1 VSCLPEPVVF
11 RLLDGIV
18 GWDAVDAS
26 GLAGLDDTLAG
37 VILASADPDAIDPAS
52 LLPMLPPARLAP
64 GCGRCA
70 WWLVTPVPSRLLRL
84 ACGVRPGPCDDPFP
98 CNEAFVVVPCLPDL
112 VAGVAVAARRHLV
125 AVSDGGASEV
135 RILGASGAELLAVIP
150 LAAPGA
156 LAFCAH
162 GELLVAAG
170 GTRPRLLRFSLS
182 GAPLGE
188 RPEPLPLAAAAVDR
202 MAFAPD
208 GTLWIVMAAADGAL
222 SLWRSGND
230 DPPAFVHADIDELA
244 NQFAA
249 TTLVAAGADGF
260 ALRSGATDPACWFDA
275 YGRPTAPR
283 PPTPP
288 IARATQGQ
296 LLTLP
301 IDSGIP
307 RCRWHRVRIEADVP
321 AGTTLSIAVATSE
334 TADPATQG
342 DAGGEIGWQGFP
354 AGVPHP
360 DDWES
365 APQGALDFL
374 SLQPP
379 GRYLFLRL
387 RLSGN
392 GTATPV
398 VHRIR
403 LDLPRSTSLEHL
415 PPVYREE
422 PRAEEFTER
431 FLSLFD
437 ASIEELDR
445 TIERL
450 PALLDTGAVPEGVLP
465 WLASFLDLSFEPS
478 WTAERRRALIAATPQ
493 LYRQRGT
500 KEGLAATVRQVLDV
514 EPVIQELAAER
525 AWGALSR
532 NAQLGSVR
540 LFGRKRA
547 RFTLGASPLGAAPL
561 RSFGDP
567 ALDSLSDAAWRLRVL
582 VPAGNLP
589 REVLK
594 ARLATLLDSQK
605 PAHTLVSVRVGGG
618 GLVVGTWSAVGID
631 TALVPLPAPVLGG
644 PGGNA
649 RLSRCTV
656 LWPRRD
662 GSRGD
667 FSVGRGAATGLN
679 TLLT

>member
-1 VSCLPEPVVF
+1 MSCIPEPVVF

-18 GWDAVDAS
+18 GWDVRSAV
-26 GLAGLDDTLAG
+26 GLDGLDDAAAGIVLATT
-37 VILASADPDAIDPAS
+37 SPDAVDPAS
-52 LLPMLPPARLAP
+52 LLPWLPPARLAP

-84 ACGVRPGPCDDPFP
+84 SCGARPGPCDDPYP
-98 CNEAFVVVPCLPDL
+98 CAEAFVPVDCLPDL

-125 AVSDGGASEV
+125 ALSDAGAGQV

-150 LAAPGA
+150 LAAPGP
-156 LAFCAH
+156 LAFSPH
-162 GELLVAAG
+162 GDLLVAAG
-170 GTRPRLLRFSLS
+170 GSNARLLRFSLA

-188 RPEPLPLAAAAVDR
+188 RPEPIPLAGASVER
-202 MAFAPD
+202 LAFARD
-208 GTLWIVMAAADGAL
+208 GTLWIVLAAADGGL
-222 SLWRSGND
+222 SLWRSTRDGA
-230 DPPAFVHADIDELA
+230 PAFVRATLAELA
-244 NQFAA
+244 ADFDA
-249 TTLVAAGADGF
+249 TTLVAATADGF
-260 ALRSGATDPACWFDA
+260 ALRDGSTGPTCWFDG
-275 YGRPTAPR
+275 YGRPTPAQPPAPA
-283 PPTPP
+283 

-301 IDSGIP
+301 IDSGRP

-321 AGTTLSIAVATSE
+321 AGSTLSVAVATSE
-334 TADPATQG
+334 TADPAAQG
-342 DAGGEIGWQGFP
+342 DAAGEAGWESFP

-360 DDWES
+360 ADWES
-365 APQGALDFL
+365 APPGALDFL
-374 SLQPP
+374 PRQPP

-387 RLSGN
+387 RLAGN
-392 GTATPV
+392 GSATPV

-415 PPVYREE
+415 PPVYRDE

-437 ASIEELDR
+437 ASIENLDR
-445 TIERL
+445 AIERL
-450 PALLDTGAVPEGVLP
+450 PALLDTAAVPESVLP
-465 WLASFLDLSFEPS
+465 WLGSFLDLSFEPS

-500 KEGLAATVRQVLDV
+500 KEGLAAAIRQVLDV

-547 RFTLGASPLGAAPL
+547 RFTLGASPLGAAPM

-567 ALDSLSDAAWRLRVL
+567 ALDPLADAAWRLRVL
-582 VPAGNLP
+582 VPATDGP
-589 REVLK
+589 RDVLL
-594 ARLATLLDSQK
+594 ARLTALLDSQK
-605 PAHTLVSVRVGGG
+605 PAHTVVTARVGGA
-618 GLVVGTWSAVGID
+618 GLVVGSYSAVGID
-631 TALVPLPAPVLGG
+631 TVLAPLPAPVLGG
-644 PGGNA
+644 PAGNA
-649 RLSRCTV
+649 RLSRTTV
-656 LWPRRD
+656 LWPRRG
-662 GSRGD
+662 GSRGA
-667 FSVGRGAATGLN
+667 FSVGRTAAIGLN